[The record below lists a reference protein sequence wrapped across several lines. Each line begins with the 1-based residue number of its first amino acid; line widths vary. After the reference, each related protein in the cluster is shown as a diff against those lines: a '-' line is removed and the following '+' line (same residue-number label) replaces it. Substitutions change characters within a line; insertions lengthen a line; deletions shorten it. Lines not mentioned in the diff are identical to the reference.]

1 MSLIIKSIYHLL
13 FYLIRLNIFLIKKKI
28 KSNYAVCNY
37 PSFGDSFVFCIQNY
51 KKILKNNYKILVYSF
66 FIKKL
71 AELFFEKHKIYKTF
85 FSIPLCVPTYYI
97 GSILSKYLP
106 TKKKFNIN
114 YEKKISNKEKKI
126 LENILK
132 KKYEDISFGI
142 KNFKDKNYVLFFVKH
157 FNKNANDLTTGPHR
171 QTSDLKK
178 IFQVIKFLINNNL
191 KIIVLGDK
199 KEKVV
204 TILKKFF
211 KNENILYFNEISNN
225 QTMIDQLFL
234 HYHSQFSI
242 GTDCGAF
249 IMSIFL
255 KKKIIFFD
263 SLKTSDKYLRS
274 KNIIFMHKRI
284 KIKNKT
290 EIPLTYMLREKI
302 LSSKKKNYKIKES
315 SFFEIKKEINK
326 FLL

>member
-1 MSLIIKSIYHLL
+1 MLLIKKIIYYLL
-13 FYLIRLNIFLIKKKI
+13 FYLIRLNLFLIKKKL
-28 KSNYAVCNY
+28 KSNYAVCSY
-37 PSFGDSFVFCIQNY
+37 PSFGDSFVFFIQNY
-51 KKILKNNYKILVYSF
+51 EKILKNNYTILVYSA

-85 FSIPLCVPTYYI
+85 FSIPLCIPTYYI
-97 GSILSKYLP
+97 GLILCKYLP
-106 TKKKFNIN
+106 TKKKFKTN
-114 YEKKISNKEKKI
+114 YEKISNKEKEI

-132 KKYEDISFGI
+132 KKYEEVSFNI
-142 KNFKDKNYVLFFVKH
+142 KSFKDKNYVLFFVKH

-171 QTSDLKK
+171 QTSDIKK
-178 IFQVIKFLINNNL
+178 IFQVIKFLIKNNL

-199 KEKVV
+199 KEKII

-211 KNENILYFNEISNN
+211 KSKDILYFNEISNN
-225 QTMIDQLFL
+225 QKIVDQLFL

-249 IMSIFL
+249 IMSIFFQ
-255 KKKIIFFD
+255 KKIIFFD

-274 KNIIFMHKRI
+274 KNIIFIHKKI
-284 KIKNKT
+284 IIKNKT
-290 EIPLTYMLREKI
+290 EIPLTFMLNKKI
-302 LSSKKKNYKIKES
+302 QSSKKKNYAIKEC